1 MTKQDRQ
8 DLQRLID
15 EAQAAITKAA
25 DFAREMVDDTDD
37 EDELEALN
45 GLVDELDTQL
55 PSIGDYFPQDR
66 QP

>member
-55 PSIGDYFPQDR
+55 PSVGDYFHDA
-66 QP
+66 

>member
-1 MTKQDRQ
+1 MTKQDRA

-25 DFAREMVDDTDD
+25 DFAREMIDDTDD
-37 EDELEALN
+37 EDELTALD

-55 PSIGDYFPQDR
+55 PSVGDYFPQDKT
-66 QP
+66 P